1 MSFHY
6 RNKLRIAITLSRAWM
21 GLRMLPVL
29 MLVTLLGSSVT
40 AAAVADGPLLGYS
53 VYGQGPE
60 KVLVL
65 HDWMGSSTNYD
76 GMLKYFDP
84 NLFQFVLVD
93 LRGYGR
99 SRHLK
104 GSYDSREVADDA
116 FTVARYL
123 GWTQFHVIGHSMTG
137 MVVQRMLLEDATHK
151 SHLLKSAIAIT
162 PVAADGY
169 PADKATKDFLWGVI
183 DNREGAQQAFAV
195 LAGKRLLASWG
206 QDMANRHLASSD
218 AVAVRGYYKM
228 WLSENFSRE
237 VGLAKIATPLE
248 VIGGRQDLPGFQE
261 AHLRET
267 IGTWFPSAEFQFIT
281 DAGHYPMFETPV
293 YLASLIDSFLRRHV
307 RSQTPPTGAAAS
319 P

>member
-6 RNKLRIAITLSRAWM
+6 RNQSGIAATLRRAWM
-21 GLRMLPVL
+21 GLAMMFVFA
-29 MLVTLLGSSVT
+29 TLLAPRIAS
-40 AAAVADGPLLGYS
+40 AEAADGPLLGYS

-65 HDWMGSSTNYD
+65 HDWMGSSANYD
-76 GMLKYFDP
+76 GMLKYFDS
-84 NLFQFVLVD
+84 NLFQFVFVD
-93 LRGYGR
+93 IRGYGR

-116 FTVARYL
+116 FTLARYL
-123 GWTQFHVIGHSMTG
+123 GWAQFHVIGHSMTG
-137 MVVQRMLLEDATHK
+137 MVVQRMLLEDTTNQ
-151 SHLLKSAIAIT
+151 SHLIKSAIAIT

-169 PADKATKDFLWGVI
+169 PADKATKDFLWSVI
-183 DNREGAQQAFAV
+183 DNREGAQQAFGM

-206 QDMANRHLASSD
+206 QDMASRHLATSD
-218 AVAVRGYYKM
+218 ATAVRGYYKM

-237 VGLAKIATPLE
+237 VGLAKIVTPLQ

-267 IGTWFPSAEFQFIT
+267 IGTWFPTAEFQFIA
-281 DAGHYPMFETPV
+281 DSGHYPMFETPV
-293 YLASLIDSFLRRHV
+293 YLASLIDNFLRRHAGLP
-307 RSQTPPTGAAAS
+307 TPATGVAAS
-319 P
+319 R